1 MMDVPDIS
9 GGAIVFTGGSGL
21 LGSEFR
27 RLRPDILY
35 PDSTEFNVT
44 DPDQMEAFAAKC
56 GLAVMVHAAAFTS
69 PPAID
74 RDPQRALLTN
84 IVGTA
89 NVVRLCASRGAR
101 LIYISTDY
109 VFDGAKGNYSED
121 DPLRPVNN
129 YAWSKLGGECA
140 VRLYD
145 NALIVRTS
153 FGPTPFPFPKAFAD
167 QWTTREPVAV
177 IARKIAA
184 LLDVDA
190 RGVVHVGGVRRTV
203 FDYARSIDPEQ
214 VIGSLSINDV
224 AFKVP
229 VDTSLNCERYS
240 SLVQGQESH
249 KRSATV

>member
-1 MMDVPDIS
+1 MMDEAETK
-9 GGAIVFTGGSGL
+9 GGTIIFTGGSGL

-27 RLRPDILY
+27 LLRPDILY
-35 PDSTEFNVT
+35 PDATEFNVN
-44 DPDQMEAFAAKC
+44 DFDQMDAFAAKC
-56 GLAVMVHAAAFTS
+56 GLNVMVHAAAFTS

-74 RDPQRALLTN
+74 REPQRALATN

-89 NVVRLCASRGAR
+89 NVVRLCAAHGAR

-121 DPLRPVNN
+121 DPVRPVNK

-153 FGPTPFPFPKAFAD
+153 FGPAPFPFAKAFVD

-184 LLDVDA
+184 LLDVDL
-190 RGVVHVGGVRRTV
+190 RGVIHVGGVRRTV
-203 FDYARSIDPEQ
+203 IDYARSMDPGQ

-224 AFKVP
+224 GFHVP
-229 VDTSLNCERYS
+229 ADTSLNCERYGR
-240 SLVQGQESH
+240 LVQGQESH
-249 KRSATV
+249 KRSATI